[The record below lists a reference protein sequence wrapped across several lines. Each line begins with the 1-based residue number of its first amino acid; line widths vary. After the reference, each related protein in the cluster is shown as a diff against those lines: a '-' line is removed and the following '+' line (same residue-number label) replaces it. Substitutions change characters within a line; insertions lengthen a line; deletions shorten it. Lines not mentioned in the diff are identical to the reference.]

1 MPASDLILD
10 NSFLKERYDEI
21 FALRNNDFFT
31 LLDMDFYLQD
41 FLFFIQEAKFF
52 AEIEHLSMDKA
63 EHLGLISTLVYL
75 SAKIHFAIDN
85 DDEENFPGKMQF
97 PILLGDLLY
106 GKVIEILSAGS
117 YSEYID
123 DYLDYLQGL
132 NAKEVDYFAEKC
144 AIEAVEEIQF
154 AELAVLTARLLGSKN
169 LSLAYKLGEAFSKN
183 SLYEQSINIF
193 SEISAEQK
201 EIFKN
206 IFKPDINPKTAI
218 KSTTDLL
225 KNI

>member
-1 MPASDLILD
+1 MPASDLIVD
-10 NSFLKERYDEI
+10 NNFLPKRYAEI

-41 FLFFIQEAKFF
+41 FLFFVQEARFF
-52 AEIEHLSMDKA
+52 AEIEHLPMDKA
-63 EHLGLISTLVYL
+63 EHLGLVSTLVYL
-75 SAKIHFAIDN
+75 SAKIHFSIDN
-85 DDEENFPGKMQF
+85 DDKDNFPGKMQF

-106 GKVIEILSAGS
+106 GKVIEILSRGS

-123 DYLDYLQGL
+123 DYLDYLQSL
-132 NAKEVDYFAEKC
+132 NAKEVDYFAQKY
-144 AIEAVEEIQF
+144 ALEAVEEFQF
-154 AELAVLTARLLGSKN
+154 AELAVLTARLVGSKN

-183 SLYEQSINIF
+183 SLYEQGINNLA
-193 SEISAEQK
+193 EISAEQQ

-206 IFKPDINPKTAI
+206 IFKIDIDPQTAI

>member
-1 MPASDLILD
+1 MPTSDLILD
-10 NSFLKERYDEI
+10 NKFLKEQYAEI

-41 FLFFIQEAKFF
+41 FLFFVQEARFF
-52 AEIEHLSMDKA
+52 AEIEHLSIDKA
-63 EHLGLISTLVYL
+63 EHLGLVSTLVYL

-85 DDEENFPGKMQF
+85 DEQDNFPGKMQF

-106 GKVIEILSAGS
+106 GKVIEILSTGA

-123 DYLDYLQGL
+123 DYLGYLQSL
-132 NAKEVDYFAEKC
+132 NAKEVDYFAQKC
-144 AIEAVEEIQF
+144 ALEAVEEAQF
-154 AELAVLTARLLGSKN
+154 AELAVLTARLVGSKK

-183 SLYEQSINIF
+183 SLYEQGINNLT
-193 SEISAEQK
+193 EISAEQQ

-206 IFKPDINPKTAI
+206 IFKIDIDPKTVI